1 MVNNSCWCWRRDQR
15 DWLCFLH
22 LLQNLAREPDVVV
35 NLLLQEKEEETVL
48 SKEKKRMDLTL
59 MQQMMRSSLAKFS
72 KTNLTLSSRVFLSL
86 ELLTTLYRLL
96 YPGISVVVY
105 DPVYSDC
112 VLLLASLVPLVEEPH
127 SFLSWIFE
135 RTRNHRTKLSTEL
148 RRANSKKRLP
158 SSTDSP
164 LFS

>member
-1 MVNNSCWCWRRDQR
+1 
-15 DWLCFLH
+15 
-22 LLQNLAREPDVVV
+22 
-35 NLLLQEKEEETVL
+35 
-48 SKEKKRMDLTL
+48 MDLTL

-127 SFLSWIFE
+127 SFLS
-135 RTRNHRTKLSTEL
+135 
-148 RRANSKKRLP
+148 
-158 SSTDSP
+158 
-164 LFS
+164 